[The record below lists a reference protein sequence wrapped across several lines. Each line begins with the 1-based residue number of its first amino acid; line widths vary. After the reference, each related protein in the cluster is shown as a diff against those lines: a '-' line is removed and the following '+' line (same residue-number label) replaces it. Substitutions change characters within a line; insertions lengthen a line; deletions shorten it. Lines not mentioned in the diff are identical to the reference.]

1 MNKKYKGRGFMN
13 RMKETWNEI
22 YEYITVSAH
31 ALGDNDSRKTLMNV
45 IKVRDEGD
53 LEPETRHN

>member
-1 MNKKYKGRGFMN
+1 MN

-31 ALGDNDSRKTLMNV
+31 ALGDNDSRKT
-45 IKVRDEGD
+45 KR
-53 LEPETRHN
+53 

>member
-1 MNKKYKGRGFMN
+1 MNKKYKGRGFKN

-31 ALGDNDSRKTLMNV
+31 VLDDNDSRKT
-45 IKVRDEGD
+45 KR
-53 LEPETRHN
+53 